1 MRRRADLRYVISM
14 EVSEMSDEMVDGA
27 KAMATLVDADTVSW
41 RQGLSQTSQQSI
53 GNSDLEI
60 LRNKLLALLVECCE

>member
-27 KAMATLVDADTVSW
+27 KAMATLVDAATVSW
-41 RQGLSQTSQQSI
+41 RQGLSQTAQQSI